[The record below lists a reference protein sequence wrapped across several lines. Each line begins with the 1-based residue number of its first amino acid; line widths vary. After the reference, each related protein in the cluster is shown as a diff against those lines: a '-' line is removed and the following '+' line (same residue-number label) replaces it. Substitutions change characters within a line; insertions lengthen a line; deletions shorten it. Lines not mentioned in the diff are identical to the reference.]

1 MTIKLR
7 GGIGV
12 ENVSAGEKVLIP
24 FVWFMQKNTERQTIF
39 QYKYSVSITYLYN
52 IYIF

>member
-24 FVWFMQKNTERQTIF
+24 FVWLCRKNTERHTIYF
-39 QYKYSVSITYLYN
+39 SIN
-52 IYIF
+52 IV

>member
-24 FVWFMQKNTERQTIF
+24 FVWLCRKTQSAT
-39 QYKYSVSITYLYN
+39 QYISV
-52 IYIF
+52 